1 MYKLGVTIK
10 QRDTYMGYEML
21 EDVLK
26 AARSKLN
33 LKQSEV
39 ADMLGITTQTYLKW
53 ENGHSEPKVS
63 QAGKLAQV
71 LQITEKEICQ
81 GEIQTEK
88 VDPLEFVRRVGI
100 LMTHVPQTELLIGMH
115 QYINDA
121 EGFINMLTKVSD
133 YPYELFEV
141 EDRDNAI
148 FNAKMTLKA
157 LEDGSLKGCDED
169 IERAKK
175 HAMKVLGLS

>member
-1 MYKLGVTIK
+1 MRI
-10 QRDTYMGYEML
+10 DML

-39 ADMLGITTQTYLKW
+39 ADKLGITTQTYLKW
-53 ENGHSEPKVS
+53 ENGRSEPKVS
-63 QAGKLAQV
+63 QVGKLATV
-71 LQITEKEICQ
+71 LRISEKEICQ

-100 LMTHVPQTELLIGMH
+100 LISQVPQTEMLIGMH
-115 QYINDA
+115 EYINDA
-121 EGFINMLTKVSD
+121 EGFIEMLTRVSD
-133 YPYELFEV
+133 YPYELFAA

-148 FNAKMTLKA
+148 FNAKLTLDIIK
-157 LEDGSLKGCDED
+157 DGSLKGSPED

-175 HAMKVLGLS
+175 HAMKVLGID